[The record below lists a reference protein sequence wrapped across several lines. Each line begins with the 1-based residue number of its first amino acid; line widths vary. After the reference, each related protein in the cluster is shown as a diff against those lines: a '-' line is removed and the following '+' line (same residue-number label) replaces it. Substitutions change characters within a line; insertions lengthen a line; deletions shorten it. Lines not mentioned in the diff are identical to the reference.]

1 MNRKKRIWYP
11 GASYHVMSRG
21 NRRTGAAVKMRKD
34 TIGHID
40 FTVYTIKQKEV
51 LSMAVKAMNFKM
63 DEIDINE
70 MKQVASVYH
79 MTVTDVIKEAVREYV
94 GKMKQD
100 PFYKLTAN
108 VQEADKE
115 ESTEILD
122 EIESLS
128 DDDLSISSIEQVRV

>member
-1 MNRKKRIWYP
+1 
-11 GASYHVMSRG
+11 
-21 NRRTGAAVKMRKD
+21 
-34 TIGHID
+34 
-40 FTVYTIKQKEV
+40 
-51 LSMAVKAMNFKM
+51 MAVKAMNFKM
-63 DEIDINE
+63 DEIDIKE

-108 VQEADKE
+108 VQEADIK

-128 DDDLSISSIEQVRV
+128 DDDLSISYIEQVRL